1 MIKPPKN
8 HRIWVQY
15 LNEKGLY
22 IISSLENDTTKYF
35 LYFLVNGSW
44 VKIVQSSNPMKLEEK
59 VFKK

>member
-15 LNEKGLY
+15 PNEKGLY
-22 IISSLENDTTKYF
+22 IISSSENDTTKYF
-35 LYFLVNGSW
+35 LYQQVSGSW
-44 VKIVQSSNPMKLEEK
+44 VKIAQSSNPMKLEEK